1 MRRIITIMS
10 LLFTLGVMA
19 QQTPGGIS
27 GVTVEYWLDASRLM
41 PTLPRDGADV
51 TNWYDV
57 SGNTRHF
64 TSPTAFHPM
73 FVKSAMNYHSAVDFY
88 YLDEDDGGVAAN
100 NKKRKMQSV
109 GNFPID
115 ANKSYYVIWVSRL
128 DMDSG
133 KTGNYATVLNLSAG
147 KNDFFGWRGI
157 QYPKYNGTVFDE
169 VGGTFTSHDGE
180 ATGYGIGMSVIPNTK
195 SRGSLTHQLYLNAQ
209 PHSKSEL
216 SVLSNVSNQPTI
228 LGSDKLGDFSSN
240 DSFFG
245 EIMEVIVLSRPAGA
259 TGAVLSDNEMKS
271 INTYL
276 ALKYGLTLHKSSQK
290 DYILSNGTIIY
301 SSSSAGY
308 IQYGHDIFGLV
319 RDDAS
324 GLYQKQAMSTD
335 HAATTV
341 YLGEL
346 AGTNN
351 ENTSTLNDKQAI
363 LFGANGQKGTST
375 YSYRAGDS
383 FQNYTFKSTTDPV
396 TGKITE
402 ERLSSIENYK
412 LRVKMTGATTYTVNL
427 APNKGEW
434 VLVSSD
440 PSFTPANTKIYQIKG
455 GKAENIELKDGDYI
469 GFAFYLKAP
478 GGVTNGLRMWLNASV
493 ASTITTNASGD
504 VLTWTD
510 NAGMGTFY
518 KRKASANASAAY
530 LKADERT
537 NYHPTL
543 NFRSPNDYLIT
554 DKAAMSVAAPERVSF
569 YTVVNHNFATDR
581 SYFIGFGYQKHDT
594 RGRRPSFGVYQ
605 ERRAPNEGYGRIGST
620 GLTNSKGKLFNTGA
634 TTIAGYLWNVG
645 QDLTFEFD
653 AYAETVKHTYKD
665 ILMNGQGMLGLGSS
679 GSNYYLQGVMPEVI
693 AYEEFLT
700 QDERN
705 RVNSY
710 LGLKYGITLDLDKA
724 SNIVNYD
731 FIFSDG
737 SSIWKGNDAIHRDYH
752 HNVASVLRDDDADL
766 MNLQSRSTDTGA
778 IVHMGIGTKLG
789 LDPSLGTILRDKS
802 SITWGHNAGS
812 FKTHSFAGNEE
823 ICGKMDSRIEGRI
836 WLVDNENFNQ
846 SILVGAH
853 GPEFPYNGANYQ
865 VYLLVADS
873 PAKLLAN
880 QWDRI
885 VPMAFQNGMHVGNYN
900 FSSKYSYFTFGAKQ
914 VGSCEGCE
922 FEGIK
927 TLDFTKTTWP
937 TKGMT
942 NQTVDLGDGFKVKIT
957 VKDEGKNMSKGY
969 PRASS
974 LKSLRETR
982 KGGANIITNIE
993 FINAQGTSAAAS
1005 ASFELFDVDRS
1016 GRIMD
1021 NVEVVGFCN
1030 NSPVYPKLSYTFNK
1044 PERSRYTIN
1053 NAGGANAKARGFA
1066 YSGNSSYTSKQGRV
1080 FVEFETPVQRIE
1092 VRYKTTSSSSSFS
1105 SNYIGIGPM
1114 ELYCPAPLPE
1124 PNEDGLIFVKQ
1135 APAEVLLCEVVDY
1148 TFRSIN
1154 TNCAPKEVEFTDT
1167 LPEGM
1172 VWVNNSLSAGGADIE
1187 DANITGYG
1195 TRTLTVKGLT
1205 VPGGGSTYTFR
1216 ASAIF
1221 ADNAVAGEYLNQGTI
1236 KYDRLGTAESLNS
1249 TDRLTGKEF
1258 TKTVA
1263 KDSDR
1268 PKQIVTKMTTDK
1280 SCFSMDKEI
1289 EVTIDINNPNA
1300 ISLSDMFLSVDYDT
1314 AAFTLVSGSVK
1325 TSTGLTLG
1333 TNQAEDGNLEFE
1345 DFKLPAGTSWL
1356 KFKIKASNNIAD
1368 YDVDPAT
1375 GYPRSI
1381 TMSYDLIS
1389 EAEDVCLPGALANA
1403 NGEQELPFCSIC
1415 YYPTVVGN
1423 NGDIMNSSGFMAV
1436 STLNRKNSDWVSKR
1450 GNAFVVLESYNK
1462 GLVLTRLT
1470 TAQIEALKPV
1480 EGMMVYDSTA
1490 NCLKLYNGKTW
1501 GCVVQGC
1508 VDE

>member
-41 PTLPRDGADV
+41 PTLPKDGADV
-51 TNWYDV
+51 TNWYDL

-64 TSPTAFHPM
+64 ISPSAFRPR

-88 YLDEDDGGVAAN
+88 YLDEEDGGVAAD
-100 NKKRKMQSV
+100 NKKRRLESV
-109 GNFPID
+109 GNFTAD
-115 ANKSYYVIWVSRL
+115 ASRSYYVIWISRL
-128 DMDSG
+128 DTENSEANAAVFSLNSTSSSG
-133 KTGNYATVLNLSAG
+133 NTNGNQYGWS
-147 KNDFFGWRGI
+147 KNGALWQRTRGTA
-157 QYPKYNGTVFDE
+157 YE
-169 VGGTFTSHDGE
+169 FTNSNE
-180 ATGYGIGMSVIPNTK
+180 TRSYGIGIAVLPNTT
-195 SRGSLTHQLYLNAQ
+195 SDNQSQYLNSVSSTTKMTGRILGTGAG
-209 PHSKSEL
+209 KSIIGATNTGDTPYNSFMGEVMEVV
-216 SVLSNVSNQPTI
+216 VLSKPLGQTISTEDLKKINTYYSLKYGISLNSNGQV
-228 LGSDKLGDFSSN
+228 N
-240 DSFFG
+240 Y
-245 EIMEVIVLSRPAGA
+245 
-259 TGAVLSDNEMKS
+259 VLSD
-271 INTYL
+271 
-276 ALKYGLTLHKSSQK
+276 
-290 DYILSNGTIIY
+290 GTVVY
-301 SSSSAGY
+301 NSASAGY
-308 IQYGHDIFGLV
+308 TQYGYDIFGLV

-324 GLYQKQAMSTD
+324 GLYQKQSMSID
-335 HAATTV
+335 NSSMTV
-341 YLGEL
+341 YLGGL
-346 AGTNN
+346 AETND

-363 LFGANGQKGTST
+363 LFGGNGQLGSSP
-375 YSYRAGDS
+375 YIHRAGTA
-383 FQNYTFKSTTDPV
+383 FQNYTFKAVTDPV
-396 TGKITE
+396 TGKVTE
-402 ERLSSIENYK
+402 ERLSSIDNYK
-412 LRVKMTGATTYTVNL
+412 LRVKTTGASTFTVNL
-427 APNKGEW
+427 APSKGEW

-440 PSFTPANTKIYQIKG
+440 PNFAPANTKIYKIKG
-455 GKAENIELKDGDYI
+455 GEVENVELKDGDYI
-469 GFAFYLKAP
+469 GFAFYLKGP
-478 GGVTNGLRMWLNASV
+478 GGVTNGLRMWLNASREN
-493 ASTITTNASGD
+493 TIVTNNIGE
-504 VLTWTD
+504 VLSWTD
-510 NAGMGTFY
+510 NAGIGTFY
-518 KRKASANASAAY
+518 RKYAPNKTSALYVKSE
-530 LKADERT
+530 ERT
-537 NYHPTL
+537 NFHPTL
-543 NFRSPNDYLIT
+543 KFRQWEDYLVT
-554 DKAAMSVAAPERVSF
+554 DKGPMSVASPAEVSF
-569 YTVVNHNFATDR
+569 YTVVNHNFATTR
-581 SYFIGFGYQKHDT
+581 SYFIGFGQQIKGT
-594 RGRRPSFGVYQ
+594 NSRRPSFGVY
-605 ERRAPNEGYGRIGST
+605 RDGAEGRGRIGTPS
-620 GLTNSKGKLFNTGA
+620 LKNSSKRLFNPGA
-634 TTIAGYLWNVG
+634 TTIAGYHWNVG
-645 QDLTFEFD
+645 KDITFEFD
-653 AYAETVKHTYKD
+653 TYAEKVVHTSANA
-665 ILMNGQGMLGLGSS
+665 LMNGQGMLGLGSIDTQ
-679 GSNYYLQGVMPEVI
+679 YFLQGVMPEVI
-693 AYEEFLT
+693 AYEVILT

-724 SNIVNYD
+724 STTVNYD
-731 FIFSDG
+731 YVFSDG

-752 HNVASVLRDDDADL
+752 NNVASVLRDDDADL
-766 MNLQSRSTDTGA
+766 YNLQSRSTDTGA
-778 IVHMGIGTKLG
+778 IVHMGVGTKLG
-789 LDPSLGTILRDKS
+789 IEPALEDIKQNLA
-802 SITWGHNAGS
+802 SITWGHNNGS
-812 FKTHSFAGNEE
+812 FETHSFAGNEE

-873 PAKLLAN
+873 PAKLLSN

-957 VKDEGKNMSKGY
+957 VKDEDKNMSKGY
-969 PRASS
+969 PRVSS

-982 KGGANIITNIE
+982 KGGADIITNIE
-993 FINAQGTSAAAS
+993 FINAQGGAAAAS

-1021 NVEVVGFCN
+1021 NVEVIGYCN
-1030 NSPVYPKLSYTFNK
+1030 TSPVYPKLSYTFNK
-1044 PERSRYTIN
+1044 PDRSRYTIN

-1080 FVEFETPVQRIE
+1080 FVDFETPVQRIE
-1092 VRYKTTSSSSSFS
+1092 VKYKTTSSSSSFS
-1105 SNYIGIGPM
+1105 SSYIGIGPM

-1172 VWVNNSLSAGGADIE
+1172 VWVNNSLSAGGADVE

-1221 ADNAVAGEYLNQGTI
+1221 AEDAVAGEYLNQGTI
-1236 KYDRLGTAESLNS
+1236 KYDRLGTPESLNS

-1289 EVTIDINNPNA
+1289 EVTIDINNPNT

-1314 AAFTLVSGSVK
+1314 AAFKLVSGSVK

-1333 TNQAEDGNLEFE
+1333 TNKAEDGNLEFE
-1345 DFKLPAGTSWL
+1345 DFKLPAGTSWV

-1381 TMSYDLIS
+1381 TLSYDLIS
-1389 EAEDVCLPGALANA
+1389 EAEDVCLPGALADA
-1403 NGEQELPFCSIC
+1403 NGEKELPFCSIC

>member
-64 TSPTAFHPM
+64 TSPTAFHPR

-88 YLDEDDGGVAAN
+88 YLDEEDGGIAAN
-100 NKKRKMQSV
+100 NKKRKLQSV
-109 GNFPID
+109 SNFIVD
-115 ANKSYYVIWVSRL
+115 KDKSYFVIWVSRL
-128 DMDSG
+128 DAENSDD
-133 KTGNYATVLNLSAG
+133 YATVFAFSSG
-147 KNDFFGWRGI
+147 TNDFFGWNKEGKLLANVSAGLYAFKGNDTR
-157 QYPKYNGTVFDE
+157 D
-169 VGGTFTSHDGE
+169 
-180 ATGYGIGMSVIPNTK
+180 YGIGLSVIPNKKGT
-195 SRGSLTHQLYLNAQ
+195 SAFNHEFYLNGEL
-209 PHSKSEL
+209 SSTGNTKRTLYNKTEL
-216 SVLSNVSNQPTI
+216 SVIGTR
-228 LGSDKLGDFSSN
+228 DKGDAYN
-240 DSFFG
+240 YPFFG
-245 EIMEVIVLSRPAGA
+245 EVMEVIVLSKPAGT
-259 TGAVLSDNEMKS
+259 TGETLSADEIKKINNYLSLKYGISLDKNTYKDYVLSD
-271 INTYL
+271 
-276 ALKYGLTLHKSSQK
+276 
-290 DYILSNGTIIY
+290 GTVIY
-301 SSSSAGY
+301 NSASAGY
-308 IQYGHDIFGLV
+308 TQYGHDIFGLV

-335 HAATTV
+335 HAITTV

-346 AGTNN
+346 AETNN

-363 LFGANGQKGTST
+363 LFGGNGVEGSSP
-375 YSYRAGDS
+375 YSYKAGDS

-455 GKAENIELKDGDYI
+455 GKVENVELKDGDYI

-554 DKAAMSVAAPERVSF
+554 DKAAMSVAAPQRVSF

-605 ERRAPNEGYGRIGST
+605 ERKAPNEGYGRIGST

-653 AYAETVKHTYKD
+653 AYAETVKHTSKD

-724 SNIVNYD
+724 SNTVNYD

-766 MNLQSRSTDTGA
+766 MNFQSRSTDTGA
-778 IVHMGIGTKLG
+778 TVHMGVGTKLG

-802 SITWGHNAGS
+802 SITWGHNAGA

-853 GPEFPYNGANYQ
+853 GPGFPYNGANYQ

-927 TLDFTKTTWP
+927 TLDFNKTTWP

-982 KGGANIITNIE
+982 KGGADIITN
-993 FINAQGTSAAAS
+993 
-1005 ASFELFDVDRS
+1005 
-1016 GRIMD
+1016 
-1021 NVEVVGFCN
+1021 
-1030 NSPVYPKLSYTFNK
+1030 
-1044 PERSRYTIN
+1044 
-1053 NAGGANAKARGFA
+1053 
-1066 YSGNSSYTSKQGRV
+1066 
-1080 FVEFETPVQRIE
+1080 
-1092 VRYKTTSSSSSFS
+1092 
-1105 SNYIGIGPM
+1105 
-1114 ELYCPAPLPE
+1114 
-1124 PNEDGLIFVKQ
+1124 
-1135 APAEVLLCEVVDY
+1135 
-1148 TFRSIN
+1148 
-1154 TNCAPKEVEFTDT
+1154 
-1167 LPEGM
+1167 
-1172 VWVNNSLSAGGADIE
+1172 
-1187 DANITGYG
+1187 
-1195 TRTLTVKGLT
+1195 
-1205 VPGGGSTYTFR
+1205 
-1216 ASAIF
+1216 
-1221 ADNAVAGEYLNQGTI
+1221 
-1236 KYDRLGTAESLNS
+1236 
-1249 TDRLTGKEF
+1249 
-1258 TKTVA
+1258 
-1263 KDSDR
+1263 
-1268 PKQIVTKMTTDK
+1268 
-1280 SCFSMDKEI
+1280 
-1289 EVTIDINNPNA
+1289 
-1300 ISLSDMFLSVDYDT
+1300 
-1314 AAFTLVSGSVK
+1314 
-1325 TSTGLTLG
+1325 
-1333 TNQAEDGNLEFE
+1333 
-1345 DFKLPAGTSWL
+1345 
-1356 KFKIKASNNIAD
+1356 
-1368 YDVDPAT
+1368 
-1375 GYPRSI
+1375 
-1381 TMSYDLIS
+1381 
-1389 EAEDVCLPGALANA
+1389 
-1403 NGEQELPFCSIC
+1403 
-1415 YYPTVVGN
+1415 
-1423 NGDIMNSSGFMAV
+1423 
-1436 STLNRKNSDWVSKR
+1436 
-1450 GNAFVVLESYNK
+1450 
-1462 GLVLTRLT
+1462 
-1470 TAQIEALKPV
+1470 
-1480 EGMMVYDSTA
+1480 
-1490 NCLKLYNGKTW
+1490 
-1501 GCVVQGC
+1501 
-1508 VDE
+1508 